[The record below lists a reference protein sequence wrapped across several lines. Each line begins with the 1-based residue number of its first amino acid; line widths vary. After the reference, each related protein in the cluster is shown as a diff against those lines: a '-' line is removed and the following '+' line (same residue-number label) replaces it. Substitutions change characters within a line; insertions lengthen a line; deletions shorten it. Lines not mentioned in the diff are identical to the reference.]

1 MARNFGCHVD
11 GLDLSSEMIRVA
23 GERVKEEGL
32 EAKVRFFE
40 GDCLT
45 FQYPRSDYNLIYSRD
60 VFLHIQDKRSVL
72 ATLRRNLAPDGRL
85 LFTDYVRGPAAQSEE
100 FRAYVAKYGYALEDL
115 DSYRALLVDSGFA
128 VMRAEDLSGM
138 FIAILQRELEGLP
151 RSSLAPPDILYLE
164 ERWKQKLHRAGCGEQ
179 GWALFLRDQQ
189 HKRAFG
195 KEDRRLLPERPG
207 SGCSQNCVGRVFA
220 IHNPPAVAGRDIR
233 RRSHFP

>member
-1 MARNFGCHVD
+1 MA
-11 GLDLSSEMIRVA
+11 
-23 GERVKEEGL
+23 
-32 EAKVRFFE
+32 
-40 GDCLT
+40 

-72 ATLRRNLAPDGRL
+72 ATLRNNLAPDGRL

-100 FRAYVAKYGYALEDL
+100 FRAYVDKHGYAFEDL

-128 VMRAEDLSGM
+128 VMRAEDLSDM

-179 GWALFLRDQQ
+179 GWALFL
-189 HKRAFG
+189 A
-195 KEDRRLLPERPG
+195 RP
-207 SGCSQNCVGRVFA
+207 A
-220 IHNPPAVAGRDIR
+220 A
-233 RRSHFP
+233 